1 MLEKLFVKDK
11 EFYRRVIQISTP
23 IILQNVITIG
33 VNMMDT
39 IMLGKYGEV
48 QLSASSL
55 ANDFINIFQILCMG
69 MGCGAAVLTA
79 QYWGSRDIV
88 SLKKTVSIMLR
99 FMFSIA
105 AVLTCAVLFFAPQI
119 MTVYTNEA
127 DVISKGALYFYW
139 SLPTFFLMGIS
150 LTLTQVL
157 RSIGTVKI
165 PLRSSIISFFV
176 NIFFNWVFIFGH
188 FGMPEMQIAGAA
200 LGTVIA
206 RVVETLII
214 GGHFFFMDEKIRFRI
229 RDIFMPAG
237 DITAKYFKYSVPV
250 MASDSLLAFG
260 NTAVSIIIGH
270 MGTAFTAAYAIV
282 AVIQRFSTVFTS
294 GIGMASSTITG
305 NRIGEGKK
313 EQAYHEAITLITIAA
328 IIGILAGVFIRLC
341 GPMISGFYDIQPET
355 AQITDQMISA
365 VSLMIVFQSMQS
377 VLTKGVLRGG
387 GDTKFCMMVD
397 AVFLW
402 IVSVP
407 LGYYT
412 GLVLHLD
419 AFIVFLSLKADWM
432 IKSVLGTLRVL
443 SGKWIRNLNEE

>member
-1 MLEKLFVKDK
+1 MGLFVRDRQ
-11 EFYRRVIQISTP
+11 FYRRVVLIASP
-23 IILQNVITIG
+23 IIMQNVITIG

-39 IMLGKYGEV
+39 IMLGKYGEI
-48 QLSASSL
+48 QLSGSSL

-79 QYWGSRDIV
+79 QFWGNDDPDSV
-88 SLKKTVSIMLR
+88 KKTAAIMLR
-99 FMFSIA
+99 FMFAIA
-105 AVLTCAVLFFAPQI
+105 SLFTLAVIFFAPQI
-119 MTVYTNEA
+119 MSIYTNDA
-127 DVISKGALYFYW
+127 AVIEKGTIYFRW
-139 SLPTFFLMGIS
+139 SIPTFLLMGIS

-188 FGMPEMQIAGAA
+188 LGMPEMQIAGAA

-206 RVVETLII
+206 RVVETVII
-214 GGHFFFMDEKIRFRI
+214 GGHFFFTDEKVRFRI
-229 RDIFMPAG
+229 ADIFRPAG
-237 DITAKYFKYSVPV
+237 DISSRFFKFSLPV
-250 MASDSLLAFG
+250 MASDSLLGFG
-260 NTAVSIIIGH
+260 NTAVSIIVGH
-270 MGTAFTAAYAIV
+270 MGAAFTAAYAIV

-294 GIGMASSTITG
+294 GLGMASATITG

-313 EQAYHEAITLITIAA
+313 EQAYHEAITMLTMAA
-328 IIGILAGVFIRLC
+328 LIGILAGVFIRLC
-341 GPMISGFYDIQPET
+341 GHMIVGLYDIQADTYDT
-355 AQITDQMISA
+355 AMEMISA

-377 VLTKGVLRGG
+377 VITKGVLRGG
-387 GDTKFCMMVD
+387 GDTKFCMMID

-407 LGYYT
+407 LGYMT
-412 GLVLHLD
+412 GLVWHMS

-432 IKSVLGTLRVL
+432 IKSVLGTIRVL
-443 SGKWIRNLNEE
+443 SGKWMRDLTQQN

>member
-1 MLEKLFVKDK
+1 MIEKLFVKDR
-11 EFYRRVIQISTP
+11 EFYRKVIRIATP

-39 IMLGKYGEV
+39 IMLGKYGEI

-79 QYWGSRDIV
+79 QYWGSGDIN
-88 SLKKTVSIMLR
+88 SLKKAVSIMLR

-105 AVLTCAVLFFAPQI
+105 AVLTLAVVLFAPQI
-119 MTVYTNEA
+119 MHIYTNEA
-127 DVISKGALYFYW
+127 EVIQKGAVYFYW

-157 RSIGTVKI
+157 RSIGTVRI
-165 PLRSSIISFFV
+165 PLRSSVISFFL

-188 FGMPEMQIAGAA
+188 LGMPEMQIAGAA

-206 RVVETLII
+206 RVAETLII
-214 GGHFFFMDEKIRFRI
+214 GGHFFFLDEKVRFRI

-237 DITAKYFKYSVPV
+237 DITVKYFKYSVPV

-305 NRIGEGKK
+305 NRIGEGKP

-328 IIGILAGVFIRLC
+328 LIGILAGIFIKVC
-341 GPMISGFYDIQPET
+341 GPAICSLYEIQPET
-355 AQITDQMISA
+355 RKIADQMISA

-412 GLVLHLD
+412 GLVLHMN

-432 IKSVLGTLRVL
+432 IKSVLGTIRVL
-443 SGKWIRNLNEE
+443 SGKWIRNLTEE